1 MPQVRRILNDL
12 RMIDSGV
19 DQYAIETN
27 EASRR
32 LHELPEEGLRALY
45 NTGKDIFG
53 NDYGA

>member
-1 MPQVRRILNDL
+1 
-12 RMIDSGV
+12 MIDSGV